1 MTKAEIDEIIESCF
15 LETKI
20 VFGDKGHFFSPKL
33 GGINYLEVGKSK
45 IIRSWVTIMAE
56 RLYRWIDR
64 LKDAIEKWWKGM
76 TPRTNVIYGS
86 VFDSSLVGTLT
97 FARPGD
103 IAIPIHNKRVQ
114 LWARTKF
121 FKWRK
126 LGEAISAQDGS
137 FVLPFDLRAARAWV
151 IRKKLHVE
159 IYQITDV
166 VNDNGQ
172 MIPNKIVFKTLFIS
186 KKDLIG
192 MEYNLRDVQLFFWEY
207 RDDTPLPRVV
217 IKDDGTDVPESY
229 THGRVEAMSEQLIP
243 IEITKQKHLLQ
254 IARDPSSID
263 VYEIQSDYPKN
274 LTVAIEEK
282 LPGYTRGDDW
292 FGERMMNGMNMA
304 TFLQDKTD
312 PAFYWV
318 KYFGACNYEVNDE
331 YAFPSVEIKFT
342 LKEDGLPLPVEI
354 HLTGPLNAINKDP
367 FQKIVV
373 TPQDGDKWLQAKRV
387 ARVSGALCAEL
398 DQHLA
403 GTHLNT
409 EQYSIAIHRNL
420 RLNPVVLLLM
430 PHVKSV
436 ALIDKDADRLLIH
449 GYIPNAT
456 ALTVKGAEERACD
469 LLGLQDWK
477 GWKPMKQLSEAH
489 IYAKA
494 EDLFCE
500 VVREWVDLFFEQNEF
515 EIKKQW
521 FEIYRFSEELVEHAV
536 PFFPS
541 TVDLS
546 AMSPEEKDFTQRRL
560 EYLLEEYRVDINSPR
575 VTINGELK
583 AVSPITNSPVFDEN
597 SDDWQNLKDCCC
609 YIITTAT
616 FLHTWVNEHQY
627 EDIGEVLYSC
637 LGLRF
642 GTKPHGIM
650 APESDLSIAPDA
662 TRSTQMM
669 WFSNLLSRTEYGF
682 ILKNEQGDMFQEFMD
697 LLAARKDEFA
707 KLKVDVE
714 QIESRTNI

>member
-1 MTKAEIDEIIESCF
+1 
-15 LETKI
+15 
-20 VFGDKGHFFSPKL
+20 
-33 GGINYLEVGKSK
+33 
-45 IIRSWVTIMAE
+45 
-56 RLYRWIDR
+56 
-64 LKDAIEKWWKGM
+64 
-76 TPRTNVIYGS
+76 
-86 VFDSSLVGTLT
+86 
-97 FARPGD
+97 
-103 IAIPIHNKRVQ
+103 
-114 LWARTKF
+114 
-121 FKWRK
+121 
-126 LGEAISAQDGS
+126 
-137 FVLPFDLRAARAWV
+137 
-151 IRKKLHVE
+151 
-159 IYQITDV
+159 
-166 VNDNGQ
+166 
-172 MIPNKIVFKTLFIS
+172 
-186 KKDLIG
+186 

-254 IARDPSSID
+254 IARDPSSIV

-282 LPGYTRGDDW
+282 LPGYTRGDVW

-312 PAFYWV
+312 PAFYWL
-318 KYFGACNYEVNDE
+318 KYFGVCNYEVNDE

-342 LKEDGLPLPVEI
+342 LKEDGLPLPLEI
-354 HLTGPLNAINKDP
+354 HLTGPLHAINKDP

-436 ALIDKDADRLLIH
+436 ALIDKEADRLLIH

-469 LLGLQDWK
+469 LLGFQNWK

-500 VVREWVDLFFEQNEF
+500 VVREWVDLFFEQNEY
-515 EIKKQW
+515 EIKNNGLK
-521 FEIYRFSEELVEHAV
+521 
-536 PFFPS
+536 S
-541 TVDLS
+541 TV
-546 AMSPEEKDFTQRRL
+546 
-560 EYLLEEYRVDINSPR
+560 
-575 VTINGELK
+575 
-583 AVSPITNSPVFDEN
+583 
-597 SDDWQNLKDCCC
+597 
-609 YIITTAT
+609 
-616 FLHTWVNEHQY
+616 
-627 EDIGEVLYSC
+627 
-637 LGLRF
+637 
-642 GTKPHGIM
+642 
-650 APESDLSIAPDA
+650 
-662 TRSTQMM
+662 
-669 WFSNLLSRTEYGF
+669 
-682 ILKNEQGDMFQEFMD
+682 
-697 LLAARKDEFA
+697 LAK
-707 KLKVDVE
+707 
-714 QIESRTNI
+714 SW